1 MNTLP
6 FPIPKGSWV
15 PPVCPNCGTE
25 NKKDL
30 SGPFLYKQ
38 GNRGLDDIIKDICVH
53 NWHNIISEPIRHDL
67 PGKSFFLHS
76 SPDHKQ

>member
-1 MNTLP
+1 MIT
-6 FPIPKGSWV
+6 
-15 PPVCPNCGTE
+15 CPSCGTS

-30 SGPFLYKQ
+30 SGPKLKITVVA
-38 GNRGLDDIIKDICVH
+38 NKVVTRAICLD